1 MNELQKIIVLSAGW
15 CGGGIANIFPEP
27 KKPREI
33 TSKDIDAIV
42 AAQAKRDRKASRR
55 RGAR

>member
-1 MNELQKIIVLSAGW
+1 MNELQKIIVLGAGF

-33 TSKDIDAIV
+33 TSKDISALE
-42 AAQAKRDRKASRR
+42 AAEAKRERKAKRLG
-55 RGAR
+55 GAR

>member
-1 MNELQKIIVLSAGW
+1 MNELQKIIVLGAGW
-15 CGGGIANIFPEP
+15 CGGGIANIFPDP

-33 TSKDIDAIV
+33 TSKDIEALE
-42 AAQAKRDRKASRR
+42 AAKAKRERKAARL